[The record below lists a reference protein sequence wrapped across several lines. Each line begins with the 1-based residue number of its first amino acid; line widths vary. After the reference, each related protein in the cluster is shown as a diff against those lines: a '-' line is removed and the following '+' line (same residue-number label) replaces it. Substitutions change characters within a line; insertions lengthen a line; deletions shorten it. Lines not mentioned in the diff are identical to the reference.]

1 MKTLTTMLGFMWS
14 QPIHKTL
21 IQMRVIHLMTLV
33 ALYLWLDTLMDKT
46 LALTAQDASVEL
58 VALYLTNFVTLVTVF
73 MKSVTEL
80 RKDYD

>member
-1 MKTLTTMLGFMWS
+1 
-14 QPIHKTL
+14 
-21 IQMRVIHLMTLV
+21 
-33 ALYLWLDTLMDKT
+33 MDKT